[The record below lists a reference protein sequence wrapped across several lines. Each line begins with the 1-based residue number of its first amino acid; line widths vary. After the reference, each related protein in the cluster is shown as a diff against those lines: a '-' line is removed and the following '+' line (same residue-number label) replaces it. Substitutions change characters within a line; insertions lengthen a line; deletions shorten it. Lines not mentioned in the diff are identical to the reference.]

1 MGKYLVISLVVASF
15 AFAAGARGVVD
26 FDAVA
31 SEPGPELTGW
41 DGVAGKGGDALF
53 IFAAYNST
61 VPRCWGLYYWNP
73 LEEMAPITWAYDTIE
88 PSSNEIP
95 GDPYHWNG
103 GLGTALDGLG
113 YTWEWY
119 ATGDGQGG
127 QNIPDATALGDYSVV
142 FFFTFDYW
150 LSGASVSSASRG
162 IFEDYI
168 TAGGHVII
176 ISQDAVYTG
185 TPAAWFDTWF
195 GSGTIEEDVY
205 SELVTL
211 PAVGVSGTFFDGWA
225 GTALQDNYSPEEV
238 CSGFWPN
245 SVSENGCI
253 EDATYG
259 FASYHPTYETIY
271 SSFEFECCAAAEVLS
286 ITEMLMDWLNVGLTP
301 ATWGS
306 IKAEF

>member
-41 DGVAGKGGDALF
+41 DGIPGKGGDALF
-53 IFAAYNST
+53 IFAAYNFAGS
-61 VPRCWGLYYWNP
+61 RIWGIYYWNP

-119 ATGDGQGG
+119 ATCDGSGTQT
-127 QNIPDATALGDYSVV
+127 IPDATTLADYSVV
-142 FFFTFDYW
+142 FFFSFDNFQG
-150 LSGASVSSASRG
+150 LAITSGTRS
-162 IFEDYI
+162 ILEDYI
-168 TAGGHVII
+168 TAGGYVVLIA
-176 ISQDAVYTG
+176 QDAVYTG
-185 TPAAWFDTWF
+185 VPTSWLDTWF
-195 GSGTIEEDVY
+195 ACGTINEDPIGGN
-205 SELVTL
+205 VTL
-211 PAVGVSGTFFDGWA
+211 PGWGVSGTFFDGWT
-225 GTALQDNYSPEEV
+225 GTALQDNFSPEEV
-238 CSGFWPN
+238 CSGFWPDEI
-245 SVSENGCI
+245 SENGCI

-259 FASYHPTYETIY
+259 WASYHPTYKSIFST
-271 SSFEFECCAAAEVLS
+271 FDFECCVAAEVLS

-306 IKAEF
+306 VKTEF